1 MPSINCDLWS
11 WSSTGTVPS
20 VEKPIG
26 DYPHVVEKTNGERTL
41 VVQDYTFGKYL
52 GFLQVTFDATGKV
65 VSYGGNPI
73 ILNSTVNEGNKP
85 DTMIALYM
93 YVMWLLQINLGKLF
107 SLNHIA
113 CILNSN
119 DLNFHFCAKLAWN
132 IFGFQLLVYYF
143 FQKSI
148 YFSLLCAL
156 SDPTVKQVVDS
167 MFVEIENS
175 TKEVLGRTLVKMEGS
190 RSVCRIRECNMGII

>member
-1 MPSINCDLWS
+1 M
-11 WSSTGTVPS
+11 PS

-52 GFLQVTFDATGKV
+52 GFLQVKFDATGKV

-93 YVMWLLQINLGKLF
+93 YVM
-107 SLNHIA
+107 
-113 CILNSN
+113 
-119 DLNFHFCAKLAWN
+119 
-132 IFGFQLLVYYF
+132 
-143 FQKSI
+143 
-148 YFSLLCAL
+148 
-156 SDPTVKQVVDS
+156 
-167 MFVEIENS
+167 
-175 TKEVLGRTLVKMEGS
+175 
-190 RSVCRIRECNMGII
+190 